1 MAVEAGAGAGA
12 EAIAGGELTRLVAS
26 TSIAL
31 VLFSLSI
38 WLFSLFSLLLSPVDE
53 PSVLGLMATLG
64 GALHLG
70 ISIGMPVNV
79 LITKER
85 FSHLRQGLPERSR
98 ARKPALIAPW
108 LALGPSRWELF
119 PLDALGVLPLGAS
132 VPSSLR

>member
-1 MAVEAGAGAGA
+1 MEVDVEAGAGAM
-12 EAIAGGELTRLVAS
+12 AGGELTRLVAS
-26 TSIAL
+26 TSMAL

-53 PSVLGLMATLG
+53 PSVLGLTVTLG

-79 LITKER
+79 LIMKER

-108 LALGPSRWELF
+108 LALGPSRELF